1 MHVPDWI
8 WGITLAVVV
17 FLFLFDF
24 FAHVRRPHV
33 PTFRE
38 SLGWSIVYV
47 LLACVF
53 GAGVWWVWGSKH
65 GTEFFAG
72 FVMEKS
78 LSVDNLFVFSIILAK
93 FNVPAQ
99 AQQKALMIGIVV
111 ALLLRGIFI
120 AAGAAAIHQFSWVF
134 YIFGAFLLYTAVKLA
149 IESFSH
155 SDSSSEDDYKPNAVI
170 RFAQRH
176 LPISDTFDGNR
187 VTSRV
192 NGKRVLTPMA
202 LVILALGLTDIVFA
216 LDSIPA
222 IYGLTQAP
230 YIVFTAN
237 VFALLGLLQMFFL
250 LEGLLERLVYL
261 GAGLSLVLAFIGVK
275 LVLEALHEN
284 SLPFLNNGEPLTG
297 VPEISTGLSLTVI
310 ISVLLVTTVA
320 SLWKSKYRQ
329 GGEEK

>member
-8 WGITLAVVV
+8 WGITLAVVA

-38 SLGWSIVYV
+38 SLGWSIAYV
-47 LLACVF
+47 LLACAF
-53 GAGVWWVWGSKH
+53 GVGVWQVWGSQH
-65 GTEFFAG
+65 GAEFFAG
-72 FVMEKS
+72 FVTEKS

-93 FNVPAQ
+93 FSVPAP
-99 AQQKALMIGIVV
+99 AQQKALMIGIVL
-111 ALLLRGIFI
+111 ALVLRGIFI
-120 AAGAAAIHQFSWVF
+120 AAGAAIIHQFSWVF

-149 IESFSH
+149 IESITH
-155 SDSSSEDDYKPNAVI
+155 TDNDSDNDFKPNAVV
-170 RFAQRH
+170 RFFQRH
-176 LPISDTFDGNR
+176 LSISDSFDGNR
-187 VTSRV
+187 VVTRI
-192 NGKRVLTPMA
+192 NGKKMLTPMV

-284 SLPFLNNGEPLTG
+284 SLPFLNHGQPLTNI
-297 VPEISTGLSLTVI
+297 PEISTGVSLTVI
-310 ISVLLVTTVA
+310 VSILVITTLA
-320 SLWKSKYRQ
+320 SLWKSKRSQ
-329 GGEEK
+329 GKQDS